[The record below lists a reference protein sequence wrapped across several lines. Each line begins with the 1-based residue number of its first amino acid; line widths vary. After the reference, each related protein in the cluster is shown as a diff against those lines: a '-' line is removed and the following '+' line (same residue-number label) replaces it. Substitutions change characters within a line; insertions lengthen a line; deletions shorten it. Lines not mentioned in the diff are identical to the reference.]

1 MAVLSEEARLLKNAQ
16 IKKSGQETRER
27 RKTQATKTCELKIVS
42 NKLKPKQLQTL
53 RGIFLQSKWFINDII
68 SHLEGNKLSTY
79 DASKKSVEVR
89 LGSGSNKYETREVDC
104 LGAHV
109 KQAIFSRVGDSLKG
123 LKASKDNG
131 NKVGKLNYVKEVKSV
146 PLKQYGNTHK
156 VLDSHHVQV
165 VKLGRLRVGGLDQI
179 PQDAEIGPATL
190 IQRPDGYYVNL
201 TYFIPLEIDTSWW
214 EREDVGIDLNIGDT
228 LVTSTG
234 EKFQVRFEVSPRL
247 KKLQRKLSRQEKG
260 SANYLKTL
268 NKIKRGYQK
277 TSRKKED
284 TANKIVRRLL
294 DNYGIIY
301 MQDEMLKN
309 WQSGWFGKQVS
320 VSILGRLKAKLK
332 SHTRVCVVNKSCPTT
347 QLCPQCSKLNK
358 IPLSERDYSCS
369 CGYTSDRDIHSASN
383 MLVFGMDEH
392 NVVKSS
398 GVGRASTPVEHE
410 ATAAEPSGAVVS
422 LCGEVGNRH
431 PQPALRR

>member
-1 MAVLSEEARLLKNAQ
+1 MQYIHSVNSENVPHADCFYAQ
-16 IKKSGQETRER
+16 
-27 RKTQATKTCELKIVS
+27 
-42 NKLKPKQLQTL
+42 
-53 RGIFLQSKWFINDII
+53 
-68 SHLEGNKLSTY
+68 
-79 DASKKSVEVR
+79 
-89 LGSGSNKYETREVDC
+89 
-104 LGAHV
+104 
-109 KQAIFSRVGDSLKG
+109 
-123 LKASKDNG
+123 
-131 NKVGKLNYVKEVKSV
+131 
-146 PLKQYGNTHK
+146 THN
-156 VLDSHHVQV
+156 
-165 VKLGRLRVGGLDQI
+165 
-179 PQDAEIGPATL
+179 
-190 IQRPDGYYVNL
+190 GYYVNL

-214 EREDVGIDLNIGDT
+214 ERGDVGIDLNIGDT

-392 NVVKSS
+392 NVIKSS

-410 ATAAEPSGAVVS
+410 ATAAEPSGAVAS